1 MLLCPGAPT
10 LELEAQD
17 VVVIEGDKLHV
28 KVPYRAIPT
37 PTMVW
42 QKDTLECKVDDRL
55 SMTLEMNDAHLELL
69 KCMRADA
76 GTYTIVLT
84 NALGTVTGTVN
95 VKVIGRT
102 FFILPVKLVK
112 TMLAKVIRGFLEPTL
127 LFWMTLT
134 GLPGQCKDIGS
145 SHITKTSC
153 QISWEIPEDDGGS
166 PIISY
171 TLERREASKKTYM
184 PVLSGENVLTHTVK
198 DLYVN
203 CEYFFRVKA
212 VNKVGAGEYLEL
224 RNPVITE
231 EVKRRSCSQIFYS
244 ENYSTPASV
253 NSVRR
258 LFFVSAHVFTDH
270 YL

>member
-1 MLLCPGAPT
+1 M
-10 LELEAQD
+10 
-17 VVVIEGDKLHV
+17 VEGEKLHL
-28 KVPYRAIPT
+28 KVPYKAIPT

-42 QKDTLECKVDDRL
+42 QKDTVECKVDNRL
-55 SMTLEMNDAHLELL
+55 SMTLEMNDARLELL
-69 KCMRADA
+69 KCTHADA

-84 NALGTVTGTVN
+84 NGLGTVTGTIN

-102 FFILPVKLVK
+102 FFILPVKLVNM
-112 TMLAKVIRGFLEPTL
+112 MLAKVISEFLEPTL
-127 LFWMTLT
+127 IFCMTLT

-145 SHITKTSC
+145 SDVTKNSC
-153 QISWEIPEDDGGS
+153 QISWEMPENDGGS

-184 PVLSGENVLTHTVK
+184 PVLSGENVLTHPVK

-212 VNKVGAGEYLEL
+212 VNKVGAGAYLEL

-244 ENYSTPASV
+244 LRTSPHHH
-253 NSVRR
+253 
-258 LFFVSAHVFTDH
+258 L
-270 YL
+270 